1 MGGYPQLIRTVRSRR
16 RSVLYQGP
24 RDVHTLDTIPSGVNH
39 DTVTSYAKTAK
50 ARMRDTILDAAY
62 DLVVARGWS
71 AARMADIAAA
81 VGLSRQTLYNEFG
94 SKDGLAEAVALRETE
109 RFLTGI
115 TSELDRHDGLQT
127 AVEAAALFT
136 FTQVSD
142 NPLLKAVLT
151 ATDEDGLHAD
161 LLPLITTRSEPL
173 LLASRT
179 VLAEHFTRHW
189 PEFEL
194 ADVTAAAEIAWR
206 LVISHLVVPTDP
218 PEVVAARLGRL
229 VTRFLLPAPAAGPES
244 PPPAAGPEAP
254 PPVAGPESPPP
265 VARPE

>member
-1 MGGYPQLIRTVRSRR
+1 
-16 RSVLYQGP
+16 
-24 RDVHTLDTIPSGVNH
+24 
-39 DTVTSYAKTAK
+39 
-50 ARMRDTILDAAY
+50 MRDTILDAAY
-62 DLVVARGWS
+62 DLVVARGWT

-94 SKDGLAEAVALRETE
+94 SKDGLAAAVALRETE

-115 TSELDRHDGLQT
+115 TSELDRHDELQT

-173 LLASRT
+173 LLAARA
-179 VLAEHFTRHW
+179 VLAEHLLRNW
-189 PEFEL
+189 PQL
-194 ADVTAAAEIAWR
+194 DPDDVTAAADTAFR
-206 LVISHLVVPTDP
+206 LVISHLVVPMDP
-218 PEVVAARLGRL
+218 PEMVAARLGRL
-229 VTRFLLPAPAAGPES
+229 VTRFLRPFPTAGP
-244 PPPAAGPEAP
+244 GITAP
-254 PPVAGPESPPP
+254 G
-265 VARPE
+265 R

>member
-1 MGGYPQLIRTVRSRR
+1 MIASMEAR
-16 RSVLYQGP
+16 
-24 RDVHTLDTIPSGVNH
+24 PSY
-39 DTVTSYAKTAK
+39 TQTAK
-50 ARMRDTILDAAY
+50 AQMRESILDAAY

-71 AARMADIAAA
+71 AARMSDIAAA

-94 SKDGLAEAVALRETE
+94 NKDGLAAAVAMRETY

-115 TSELDRHDGLQT
+115 TSELDRHDELQT

-151 ATDEDGLHAD
+151 ETDEDGLHAD

-173 LLASRT
+173 LLTSRA
-179 VLAEHFTRHW
+179 VLAEHMNRHW
-189 PEFEL
+189 PAL
-194 ADVTAAAEIAWR
+194 DPADVIAASEVAFR
-206 LVISHLVVPTDP
+206 LVISHLVLPTDP

-229 VTRFLLPAPAAGPES
+229 VTRFLLPLPDARPELPLPDAGPELPLPDAGPELPLPAAGPEL
-244 PPPAAGPEAP
+244 PLPAAGPETP
-254 PPVAGPESPPP
+254 IDGG
-265 VARPE
+265 

>member
-1 MGGYPQLIRTVRSRR
+1 M
-16 RSVLYQGP
+16 
-24 RDVHTLDTIPSGVNH
+24 
-39 DTVTSYAKTAK
+39 TSYAITAK
-50 ARMRDTILDAAY
+50 ARMRETILDAAY
-62 DLVVARGWS
+62 DFVVARGWS

-94 SKDGLAEAVALRETE
+94 SKDRLAEAVALRETE

-115 TSELDRHDGLQT
+115 TSELDRHDELRT
-127 AVEAAALFT
+127 AVEAAVLFT
-136 FTQVSD
+136 FLQVSD

-179 VLAEHFTRHW
+179 VLAEHLTRHW
-189 PEFEL
+189 PDL
-194 ADVTAAAEIAWR
+194 DAADVTAAAEIAWR

-229 VTRFLLPAPAAGPES
+229 VSRFLLPLPA
-244 PPPAAGPEAP
+244 
-254 PPVAGPESPPP
+254 
-265 VARPE
+265 ARPE

>member
-1 MGGYPQLIRTVRSRR
+1 
-16 RSVLYQGP
+16 VLY
-24 RDVHTLDTIPSGVNH
+24 RAAHSVHRLDTARACVNH

-115 TSELDRHDGLQT
+115 TGELDRHDDLQT

-161 LLPLITTRSEPL
+161 LLPLVTTRSAPL

-179 VLAEHFTRHW
+179 VLAEHLSRHW
-189 PEFEL
+189 PEFDA

-218 PEVVAARLGRL
+218 PDAVAARLGRL
-229 VTRFLLPAPAAGPES
+229 VTRFLLPLPAAETGQPI
-244 PPPAAGPEAP
+244 G
-254 PPVAGPESPPP
+254 G
-265 VARPE
+265 